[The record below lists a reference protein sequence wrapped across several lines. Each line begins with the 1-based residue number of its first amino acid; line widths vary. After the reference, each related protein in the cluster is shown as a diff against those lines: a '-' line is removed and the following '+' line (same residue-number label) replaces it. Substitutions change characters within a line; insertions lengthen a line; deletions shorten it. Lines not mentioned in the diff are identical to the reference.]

1 MDKFTE
7 VSHKSGLSNIG
18 GSFKGIIF
26 GILLIVGSIYLLWT
40 NEGRAVHV
48 ARALEEGSGSVVSV
62 AANKVDPT
70 NEGKLVHVSS
80 LATTKDTVV
89 DEEFDV
95 KVNALKLIRDVEV
108 FQWKE
113 KTSSSTKNNL
123 GGSSDTKTEYTYVKE
138 WGSSPVSSDNFK
150 IKEGHINI
158 VPYAYE
164 DKTKLA
170 AHVSFG
176 AFSLNEDL
184 LGRISTSEKLPVKII
199 DTTKL
204 KNAMLSAGSI
214 YMGSKNLSN
223 PEVGDVRISYQAV
236 YPKNVSIVAKQIGNT
251 FEEYIAS
258 NDETVL
264 LLKEG
269 TSSAENMFKKAIEG
283 NKFKTWLLR
292 WLGFFMMFFGF
303 RGIFKPLIAMGN
315 IIPFV
320 GSMISMGVGII
331 SFALALPISA
341 LIIAIAWFT
350 YRPLMSGI
358 IIGSALLIYFYYR
371 SRGKKKAAAAIN
383 SGSSP
388 VQTGSSSQPYGSRVG
403 ENK

>member
-7 VSHKSGLSNIG
+7 VTHKSGLSNIG

-26 GILLIVGSIYLLWT
+26 GILLILGSIYLLWT

-48 ARALEEGSGSVVSV
+48 AKALEEGSGSVVSV
-62 AANKVDPT
+62 AANKVDPA
-70 NEGKLVHVSS
+70 NDGKLVHVST
-80 LATTKDTVV
+80 LATTKDTVA

-95 KVNALKLIRDVEV
+95 KANALKLIRDVEV

-113 KTSSSTKNNL
+113 KTNSTSEKKL
-123 GGSSDTKTEYTYVKE
+123 GGGRDTKTEYTYVKE
-138 WGSSPVSSDNFK
+138 WVSSPVSSDDFK
-150 IKEGHINI
+150 IREGHINS
-158 VPYAYE
+158 VPYPYE

-170 AHVSFG
+170 ANVSFG
-176 AFSLNEDL
+176 AFTLNEDL
-184 LGRISTSEKLPVKII
+184 LSRISTSEKLPVKTV

-204 KNAMLSAGSI
+204 KNAVLSAGSI
-214 YMGSKNLSN
+214 YLGSKNLNN
-223 PEVGDVRISYQAV
+223 PEIGDVRISYAAV

-264 LLKEG
+264 LVKEG

-283 NKFKTWLLR
+283 NKFKTWMLR

-303 RGIFKPLIAMGN
+303 RGIFKPLVAMGN

-331 SFALALPISA
+331 SFALALPISGV
-341 LIIAIAWFT
+341 IIAIAWFA

-371 SRGKKKAAAAIN
+371 SRGKKKAATVTN
-383 SGSSP
+383 SGSSA
-388 VQTGSSSQPYGSRVG
+388 QSGSGSKPYGSRVG

>member
-7 VSHKSGLSNIG
+7 VTHKSGLSNIG
-18 GSFKGIIF
+18 GSFKGVIF
-26 GILLIVGSIYLLWT
+26 GILLILGSVYLLWT

-48 ARALEEGSGSVVSV
+48 AKALEEGSGSVISV
-62 AANKVDPT
+62 AANKVDPA
-70 NEGKLVHVSS
+70 NEAKLVHVST
-80 LATTKDTVV
+80 LATTKDTVA

-95 KVNALKLIRDVEV
+95 KANALKLIREVEV

-113 KTSSSTKNNL
+113 KTNSTSEKKL
-123 GGSSDTKTEYTYVKE
+123 GGGTDTKTEYTYVKE
-138 WGSSPVSSDNFK
+138 WASSPVSSDNFK
-150 IKEGHINI
+150 IREGHINK
-158 VPYAYE
+158 VPYPFE

-170 AHVSFG
+170 DNVSFG
-176 AFSLNEDL
+176 AFTLNEDL
-184 LGRISTSEKLPVKII
+184 LGRICTSEKLPVKTI

-204 KNAMLSAGSI
+204 KNALLSAGSI
-214 YMGSKNLSN
+214 YLGSKNLNN
-223 PEVGDVRISYQAV
+223 PEVGDVRISYAAV

-251 FEEYIAS
+251 FEEFIAS
-258 NDETVL
+258 NNETVL

-303 RGIFKPLIAMGN
+303 RRVFKPFVAIGN
-315 IIPFV
+315 VIPFV
-320 GSMISMGVGII
+320 GSMVSMGVGII
-331 SFALALPISA
+331 SFALAVPISA
-341 LIIAIAWFT
+341 LVIAIAWFS
-350 YRPLMSGI
+350 YRPMLSGI

-371 SRGKKKAAAAIN
+371 SRGKKKAATVN
-383 SGSSP
+383 SGSSLIK
-388 VQTGSSSQPYGSRVG
+388 TSSSSQPYGSRTG